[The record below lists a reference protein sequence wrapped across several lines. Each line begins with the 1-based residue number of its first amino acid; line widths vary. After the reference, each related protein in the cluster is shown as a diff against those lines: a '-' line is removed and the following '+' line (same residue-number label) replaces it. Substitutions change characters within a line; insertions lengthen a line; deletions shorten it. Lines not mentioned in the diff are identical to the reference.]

1 MPFWPVPFP
10 SLTTPPLP
18 PPASQQLQLRWGP
31 SRPLNSHLSRKFRKW
46 AGVGREQGTCQKER
60 QRVNSSGE
68 FLFISICKKSAYH
81 KKLKIVR
88 FQFWKKE
95 CFIVQNEK
103 APFIIFTCITQN
115 ILSAFHTTLTS
126 ALKHTTSFQIFTL
139 KKVASVG
146 IFKTIC
152 KYLGRSPVVR
162 YWSFNVNL

>member
-1 MPFWPVPFP
+1 MPFRPVPFP

-18 PPASQQLQLRWGP
+18 PPASQQLQLRRGP

-60 QRVNSSGE
+60 QRVNSSGK

-88 FQFWKKE
+88 FQFWKKNASS
-95 CFIVQNEK
+95 CRMK
-103 APFIIFTCITQN
+103 KPHSLYSPASHKIFY
-115 ILSAFHTTLTS
+115 LRSTLTS
-126 ALKHTTSFQIFTL
+126 ALKHTTLFQIFTL

-146 IFKTIC
+146 IFKMIC